1 VGTGRVFDDSSVFTL
16 AEESATIDYETK
28 SAEGVGMDLPKNH
41 RMVVAR
47 RGGPDVLE
55 VVAEDLPE
63 PGSGEVRVKTLA
75 AGVSS
80 YDVMLRGHWFPGVK
94 PPYTPGEDLVGIVG
108 KVGAGVSH
116 LEVGQ
121 RVALWTF
128 GDAGCYSEFICTPA
142 DRAVPV
148 PEGLDSAEAVAL
160 VVNYLTASL
169 AMHKMARVRR
179 GERMLAHGAAG
190 GVGSALVQL
199 GAQAGLE
206 VYGTASAY
214 NHELVESLGAT
225 PIDYRSQDFVAR
237 IRDLIGDGVD
247 VVFDVIGGGRQ
258 LWRSSRCLRK
268 GGRLVMLGMAGAIK
282 GGIKIIPPTMLVV
295 GLVKVMPNGKTVP
308 LGPGMENY
316 PKENMDW
323 YRESLAEFFE
333 LAATGKMKPVIAER
347 FPLLEAA
354 RAHEFMERGGYAGKV
369 VLTTEG

>member
-1 VGTGRVFDDSSVFTL
+1 
-16 AEESATIDYETK
+16 
-28 SAEGVGMDLPKNH
+28 
-41 RMVVAR
+41 
-47 RGGPDVLE
+47 LE
-55 VVAEDLPE
+55 VVTEDLPE
-63 PGSGEVRVKTLA
+63 PGPGEVRVRTVA

-94 PPYTPGEDLVGIVG
+94 PPYTPGEDVVGFVDKLG
-108 KVGAGVSH
+108 EGVSH
-116 LEVGQ
+116 LELGQ

-128 GDAGCYSEFICTPA
+128 GDAGCYSEFICAQA

-148 PEGLDSAEAVAL
+148 PESLGSVEAVSL

-169 AMHKMARVRR
+169 ALHKMARAQS

-237 IRDLIGDGVD
+237 IHDLTGDGVD
-247 VVFDVIGGGRQ
+247 VVVDVIGGGRQ

-268 GGRLVMLGMAGAIK
+268 GGRLLMLGMAGVVK

-295 GLVKVMPNGKTVP
+295 GLVKLLPNGKAAP
-308 LGPGMENY
+308 LRPGMEKY
-316 PKENMDW
+316 PRDNMDW
-323 YRESLAEFFE
+323 YRESLAEFFD
-333 LAATGKMKPVIAER
+333 LAASGKIKPIIAED

-354 RAHEFMERGGYAGKV
+354 RAHEFMEQGGYAGKV